1 MKKLKVFK
9 SRNDALD
16 AYIMWLDSLVVQ
28 GNLMTWKGRIGIVKD
43 RITGLEMYAVSIVR
57 RNKLTNQ
64 TFTRLLLEE
73 TNEDCTH
80 HRI

>member
-1 MKKLKVFK
+1 MKRLKVFK

-57 RNKLTNQ
+57 RNTLTNQ
-64 TFTRLLLEE
+64 TFTRLLLED

-80 HRI
+80 RRI